1 MLLPWELEIA
11 ADEYEHAAS
20 GAWRLAVDSWNVVL
34 ALLERQTVELVA
46 DVLRTL
52 DLLAF
57 ERQHGTLL
65 VETHQV
71 ESIAVE
77 SRVVVLYESL
87 WQTVGIHSL
96 YNKQERSLIRSLFGP
111 ALPSLV
117 FCGIA
122 CGCKRRTRLCLRS
135 EEERSEVLG
144 FGANVVLRCYLF
156 TALASSV
163 KKLITNCNFLPSF
176 TTFLEQV
183 RIFRCS
189 QSGDHPENTLAKFGY
204 ILRWK

>member
-1 MLLPWELEIA
+1 
-11 ADEYEHAAS
+11 
-20 GAWRLAVDSWNVVL
+20 
-34 ALLERQTVELVA
+34 
-46 DVLRTL
+46 
-52 DLLAF
+52 
-57 ERQHGTLL
+57 
-65 VETHQV
+65 
-71 ESIAVE
+71 
-77 SRVVVLYESL
+77 VLYESL